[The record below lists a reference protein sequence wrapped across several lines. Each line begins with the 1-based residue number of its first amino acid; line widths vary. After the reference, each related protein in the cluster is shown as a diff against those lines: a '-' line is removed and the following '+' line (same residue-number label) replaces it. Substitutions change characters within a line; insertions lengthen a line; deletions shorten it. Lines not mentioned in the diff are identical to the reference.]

1 MLILWYLICDLL
13 ISMCA
18 FSVVIWIILSC
29 ILTLSLTLVH
39 VTIFNSHVNIYKT
52 HVNVVLQNKKKV
64 LQSHARKCVIRA
76 QFDWNVGIYR
86 FCVLIFEKFLSTN
99 KK

>member
-1 MLILWYLICDLL
+1 MTFL
-13 ISMCA
+13 ISICA
-18 FSVVIWIILSC
+18 LSVVIWIILSC
-29 ILTLSLTLVH
+29 ILTLSLALVH

-64 LQSHARKCVIRA
+64 LQSHTRKCVTRA

-86 FCVLIFEKFLSTN
+86 FCNFIVLILGNF
-99 KK
+99 